1 MFKRLAAFMLVAAA
15 PALAQV
21 TMIQNANSNPPP
33 TNDLDKVVCET
44 VHRTGSRLEV
54 DKVCMTARQ
63 WSDHK
68 AGHRAD
74 LEKVQQ
80 VVNQGQQEAP
90 SR

>member
-1 MFKRLAAFMLVAAA
+1 MFKHLAACTLLATA

-21 TMIQNANSNPPP
+21 TTIQNANSTPPS
-33 TNDLDKVVCET
+33 TNDLDKVVCEM

-54 DKVCMTARQ
+54 DKVCMTVRQ

-74 LEKVQQ
+74 VEKVQQ
-80 VVNQGQQEAP
+80 VVNQSP
-90 SR
+90 SG

>member
-1 MFKRLAAFMLVAAA
+1 MFKLFPVCLLLATA

-21 TMIQNANSNPPP
+21 TTIQNANSNPPP

-54 DKVCMTARQ
+54 DKVCMTVRQ

-68 AGHRAD
+68 YGHRAD
-74 LEKVQQ
+74 LEKVQRI
-80 VVNQGQQEAP
+80 VNLDQGGSA
-90 SR
+90 R

>member
-1 MFKRLAAFMLVAAA
+1 MFKLSAFFPLLATA

-21 TMIQNANSNPPP
+21 TTIENANSNPPRS
-33 TNDLDKVVCET
+33 NDLDKVVCET

-54 DKVCMTARQ
+54 DRVCMTARQ

-68 AGHRAD
+68 YGHRAD

-80 VVNQGQQEAP
+80 VVNQTP
-90 SR
+90 SN

>member
-1 MFKRLAAFMLVAAA
+1 MFKLSAFCTLLATA

-21 TMIQNANSNPPP
+21 TTIENANSNPPRS
-33 TNDLDKVVCET
+33 NDLDKVVCET

-54 DKVCMTARQ
+54 DRVCMTARQ

-68 AGHRAD
+68 YGHRAD

-80 VVNQGQQEAP
+80 VVNQTP
-90 SR
+90 SN

>member
-1 MFKRLAAFMLVAAA
+1 MFKLFSVCLLLATA

-21 TMIQNANSNPPP
+21 TTIQNANSNPPP

-54 DKVCMTARQ
+54 DKVCMTVRQ

-68 AGHRAD
+68 YGHRAD
-74 LEKVQQ
+74 LEKVQRI
-80 VVNQGQQEAP
+80 VNLDQGGSA
-90 SR
+90 R

>member
-1 MFKRLAAFMLVAAA
+1 MFKLFPVCLLLATA

-21 TMIQNANSNPPP
+21 TTIQNANSNPPP

-54 DKVCMTARQ
+54 DKVCMTVRQ

-68 AGHRAD
+68 YGHRAD
-74 LEKVQQ
+74 LEKVQRI
-80 VVNQGQQEAP
+80 VNLDQGGPA
-90 SR
+90 R